1 MTEERI
7 HEICSHFDI
16 DGGAVDFTTLK
27 DGHINNTYAVSWKHA
42 DGTEDEFVLQQIN
55 TVVFKNVTA
64 LTNNILGVCEHIK
77 KKIEAAGED
86 TKREVLTLIPC
97 RDGGHI

>member
-7 HEICSHFDI
+7 NEICSHFDI
-16 DGGAVDFTTLK
+16 DGCAVDFVTLK

-64 LTNNILGVCEHIK
+64 LTNNLLG
-77 KKIEAAGED
+77 A
-86 TKREVLTLIPC
+86 C
-97 RDGGHI
+97 RLSGRNAFRDHPELP